1 MYLAQ
6 SQTQSTCTQHSQRY
20 SLHVPSTV
28 TYIQSTC
35 TQHRHRYSL
44 HVPST
49 VTDTVYIYSAQLQLV
64 YMYLAQSQT
73 ESICT

>member
-28 TYIQSTC
+28 TDTVYMYLAQS
-35 TQHRHRYSL
+35 HIYSL

-49 VTDTVYIYSAQLQLV
+49 VTDTVY
-64 YMYLAQSQT
+64 MYLAQSEIQST
-73 ESICT
+73 CT